1 MKNKRLI
8 FVLLLILNIILIGI
22 NYNVIDKNFII
33 IKESKVIKEMTETE
47 YDSQISELN
56 KSHTNYA
63 DYVQTCKTAIA
74 SAITDMGIETS
85 EEASVDTMVNNIRSI
100 SGDSNEIS
108 VLASNSFALSSAS
121 ENGTMYQTTIEKD
134 GVYVV
139 FAGVGAKNAL
149 NIYQRSTSTISV
161 SVNNTSKGSVSCSG
175 NINKAKAHE
184 TWILPLKEGDVVCVN
199 YSVSDSYDS
208 EHANQFGYSCL
219 IG

>member
-1 MKNKRLI
+1 MKNKEIII
-8 FVLLLILNIILIGI
+8 FLTIINIILIGI
-22 NYNVIDKNFII
+22 IYSLVSKNANVIR
-33 IKESKVIKEMTETE
+33 KEAITIKEMTETE

-175 NINKAKAHE
+175 NINKAKAHK